1 MLHHIVLFRFHD
13 HIDADTIAM
22 VHAEFAALVAATGLI
37 RDFRHG
43 PDCSPEGLAQG
54 FTHGWLLQFA
64 GSAERDA
71 YLVHPAHQQ
80 FVAMVQPLLAAALVF
95 DFIDPAST
103 L

>member
-13 HIDADTIAM
+13 HVDAVAIAA
-22 VHAEFAALVAATGLI
+22 VEAEFAALVAATGLI

-64 GSAERDA
+64 GSAARDA
-71 YLVHPAHQQ
+71 YLTHPAHQQ
-80 FVAMVQPLLAAALVF
+80 FVARVQPLLAAALVF
-95 DFIDPAST
+95 DFADPASP